1 MALVAASIL
10 VICLIAAA
18 FYFIT
23 KIVGGGR
30 ELQAATDSGTLNVA
44 KQAILNP
51 HVGLNNNDFGLA
63 LAGALQPPS
72 GSSIN
77 MGQGV
82 NLLSYNRLVGQALLV
97 AMNASAEGNASG
109 IKNAQDLIAEVEGNG
124 ANSIGAQL
132 KTKLLANTWA
142 SQYFSDT
149 GMGNSLRMLGNSSSI
164 NFTPADFSYSYL
176 EQAPTDT
183 GATNVSLTKIM
194 TANPLLAGDTV
205 TPYKD
210 YANFTKAPDPTGWST
225 SDNNVT
231 YMRGYQGI
239 QVANVGT
246 VYGVP
251 VQPGHQP
258 HLVSQGTFAGS
269 SNQPGGANYSLPP
282 NGFRAGAMAREERSN
297 SNVHMLATAIV
308 GTPQQQFPIS
318 IPNGY
323 LVISNQGGP
332 PQNLSFT
339 LPNTDNVAASELFVG
354 IQVDRSSGYF
364 SNNGAVEAWQAYNAA
379 QAAAAAAPPP
389 AAGQPAPSPPSQ
401 PSTSGL
407 FDSQGNPVTAA
418 QAASNIAPNGALAN
432 CNDKNSYPGGDS
444 QCNQLANNPVGPKG
458 LDAFDNGYHPNGSAN
473 TGTASSQNLT
483 AAEQAQCQVMND
495 YGATPHGGGPPMAW
509 TRDFGPTGL
518 RLYPNGRPPNASYP
532 WSPPGQGFIG
542 QNGGCQ
548 PGSAPGCANSWSDP
562 NNVCKVTKDGT
573 VVELFDQTRQGSGAT
588 VSKFIAQR
596 ILEIKPTA
604 TQADVDKV
612 LNQKLPLGK
621 TYIAYMDNNGNIQMT
636 DSASAPSWIGTL
648 QQHAIAKNPDGNA
661 HGPGG
666 DLPAATYDITAT
678 VANPQYSYGI
688 HDVLFTQHGDNSG
701 TFDNGNGQIK
711 ASDSAT
717 FTPASG
723 AYGLLGT
730 ITLQE
735 TTQSS
740 ANLGFNSR
748 D

>member
-1 MALVAASIL
+1 MALVAACIL
-10 VICLIAAA
+10 IICLIAAA

-30 ELQAATDSGTLNVA
+30 ELQHATDSGTLNVA
-44 KQAILNP
+44 KQAILSP
-51 HVGLNNNDFGLA
+51 STGLNNNDFGLA
-63 LAGALQPPS
+63 LQGATQAPAGS
-72 GSSIN
+72 NIN

-82 NLLSYNRLVGQALLV
+82 NLLTYNRLVGQALLV
-97 AMNASAEGNASG
+97 AMNASAEGNATG

-124 ANSIGAQL
+124 ANSIGSKL
-132 KTKLLANTWA
+132 KAKLVANTWA
-142 SQYFSDT
+142 QTYFNDT
-149 GMGNSLRMLGNSSSI
+149 GVGNSLRMLGSSSSI
-164 NFTPADFSYSYL
+164 NYTPGDFSYSYL
-176 EQAPTDT
+176 EQAPADT
-183 GATNVSLTKIM
+183 GATNVSLTAIM
-194 TANPLLAGDTV
+194 TASPLLGGDTL

-258 HLVSQGTFAGS
+258 HLVSQGGFAGS

-282 NGFRAGAMAREERSN
+282 NGFRTGAVAREERSN
-297 SNVHMLATAIV
+297 TNVHMLATAIV
-308 GTPQQQFPIS
+308 GTPLQQFPIS

-323 LVISNQGGP
+323 LVISNAGSGP
-332 PQNLSFT
+332 SNLSFT
-339 LPNTDNVAASELFVG
+339 LPNTDNVAASELFTG
-354 IQVDRSSGYF
+354 ITVDRSSGYF
-364 SNNGAVEAWQAYNAA
+364 SNNGNVEAWQSADRTQPNWQNNLNTNGIYDAQGNPVSAA
-379 QAAAAAAPPP
+379 QAAANIP
-389 AAGQPAPSPPSQ
+389 AQG
-401 PSTSGL
+401 SG
-407 FDSQGNPVTAA
+407 TM
-418 QAASNIAPNGALAN
+418 
-432 CNDKNSYPGGDS
+432 CNDQNSAPGGDP
-444 QCNQLANNPVGPKG
+444 QCNQLANNPVGPNG
-458 LDAFDNGYHPNGSAN
+458 LDAFDQAYHPNGASN

-532 WSPPGQGFIG
+532 WSPPGKGFIG
-542 QNGGCQ
+542 QNGGCS
-548 PGSAPGCANSWSDP
+548 PGSDPGCANSFSDP

-573 VVELFDQTRQGSGAT
+573 VVELFDQTRPGSGAT
-588 VSKFIAQR
+588 VSKFITQR

-604 TQADVDKV
+604 TQADIDKV

-621 TYIAYMDNNGNIQMT
+621 TYIAYMDAAGNIQMA
-636 DSASAPSWIGTL
+636 DSSSAPAWIGTL
-648 QQHAIAKNPDGNA
+648 QQSATAKNPDGYA

-717 FTPASG
+717 FTPSSG

-730 ITLQE
+730 VTLQE